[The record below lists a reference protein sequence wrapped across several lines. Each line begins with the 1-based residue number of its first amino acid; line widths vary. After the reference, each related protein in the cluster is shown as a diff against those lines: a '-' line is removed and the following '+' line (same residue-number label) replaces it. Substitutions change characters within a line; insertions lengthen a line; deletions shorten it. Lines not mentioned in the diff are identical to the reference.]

1 MEKVNGKGGVGMSGP
16 KYGCAKLD
24 MKKLR
29 ELQDSLSKELESTRC
44 DILRGKIDEML
55 AETEKLLEE
64 SQSYLY
70 TSLLAEAVEKLPE
83 SENTVLLK
91 KQVNELNLLSQ
102 QEFSPDSNSNGL
114 IVSLYVYEERKN
126 KIRDLLLLMAET
138 KAALS
143 GEMSEVVSSD
153 AAFLNRDWKTREI
166 NRSRALPKLSELYQN
181 LLMEAAGQENFPELK
196 NSADLLLG
204 NHSIEASYKIHQL
217 EALLEGVRFEKESGG
232 RLHRVRQLEN
242 DFRVYSEYLDDGVG
256 EIPADEAEL
265 ARAVE
270 KLKAR
275 IEEKLTAEYTAE
287 ALDSVLEKMGYDV
300 IGSESVKGKNQ
311 EIAKKYY
318 DFSDN
323 SALNVS
329 SSDNG
334 SVLFEVMG
342 KEENEPLSDSEKQA
356 VKEDMDRFCPDFYR
370 IREELAKLGV
380 ILEQERHFEADVRYV
395 RGIDLRKFTE
405 NTRREN
411 REKKWLKHE

>member
-1 MEKVNGKGGVGMSGP
+1 MSGP

-29 ELQDSLSKELESTRC
+29 ELQDSLSNELESTRC
-44 DILRGKIDEML
+44 EILRGKIEEML

-64 SQSYLY
+64 NRSVYY
-70 TSLLAEAVEKLPE
+70 TALLAEAENKLPE
-83 SENTVLLK
+83 SGNTILLR

-102 QEFSPDSNSNGL
+102 QEFSMEGNSPNL

-126 KIRDLLLLMAET
+126 KIRDLFLLMEET

-143 GEMSEVVSSD
+143 EEMSEVASSD
-153 AAFLNRDWKTREI
+153 SAFMSRDWKNKDI
-166 NRSRALPKLSELYQN
+166 NRERAVPELTEAYHN
-181 LLMEAAGQENFPELK
+181 LLFEAAGQSNFSELK
-196 NSADLLLG
+196 NSAELVMN
-204 NHSIEASYKIHQL
+204 NHSVEVSYKIHQL
-217 EALLEGVRFEKESGG
+217 EALLEGVRLEKESGQ
-232 RLHRVRQLEN
+232 RLRKRHQLEN
-242 DFRVYSEYLDDGVG
+242 DFRVYSGYLG
-256 EIPADEAEL
+256 EEITVIPADETEL
-265 ARAVE
+265 SRAVE
-270 KLKAR
+270 ELKAR
-275 IEEKLTAEYTAE
+275 IDGKLTAEYTAE

-300 IGSESVKGKNQ
+300 LGSESVKGKNQ

-342 KEENEPLSDSEKQA
+342 KESDEPLSDGEKQA
-356 VKEDMDRFCPDFYR
+356 VKEDMDRFCPDFFK

-395 RGIDLRKFTE
+395 RGIDLSKF
-405 NTRREN
+405 NKSDRREK